1 MRHTTHVLPDTLNG
15 VESDD
20 ISNILAGNTVGI
32 EPSEVVIELDALS
45 PEERQNIL
53 WETANSTDTESM
65 REVIQEA
72 LELIENTQKETNPD
86 VVHISSDLGQRVK
99 TARENSSQSTDAQTH
114 PTLK

>member
-32 EPSEVVIELDALS
+32 DPSEVVIELEALS
-45 PEERQNIL
+45 SEERQNIL
-53 WETANSTDTESM
+53 WETANSTDTESV
-65 REVIQEA
+65 REAIQEA
-72 LELIENTQKETNPD
+72 IELIEKAQTDND
-86 VVHISSDLGQRVK
+86 VVHIDLVQRVK